1 MLYRK
6 NPKNGKELSILGY
19 GCLRFTKKGGVIDQ
33 KKAEEE
39 MKAAI
44 ENGVNYFDTA
54 YTYHGSEVCLGKF
67 LAKGYRDKV
76 NIATKLPHYYIKTIE
91 DMEKCFEEQLQR
103 LQTDHIE
110 YYLMHMLN
118 DAATWKRLTDL
129 GMEAWIAGKKAEG
142 KIENIGFSFHGA
154 TEQFIKIIDAYDW
167 DFCQIQF
174 NYMDEHS
181 QAGLRGLQYA
191 AGKGLPVIIMK
202 LLAWRTIGT
211 GTAGECKT
219 GI

>member
-118 DAATWKRLTDL
+118 DVATWKRLTDL

-174 NYMDEHS
+174 NYMEGSGDYSMQREKVC
-181 QAGLRGLQYA
+181 R
-191 AGKGLPVIIMK
+191 
-202 LLAWRTIGT
+202 
-211 GTAGECKT
+211 
-219 GI
+219 

>member
-67 LAKGYRDKV
+67 LAKGYRNKV

-91 DMEKCFEEQLQR
+91 DMEKCFEEKLQR

-110 YYLMHMLN
+110 
-118 DAATWKRLTDL
+118 
-129 GMEAWIAGKKAEG
+129 
-142 KIENIGFSFHGA
+142 
-154 TEQFIKIIDAYDW
+154 
-167 DFCQIQF
+167 
-174 NYMDEHS
+174 
-181 QAGLRGLQYA
+181 
-191 AGKGLPVIIMK
+191 
-202 LLAWRTIGT
+202 
-211 GTAGECKT
+211 
-219 GI
+219 

>member
-1 MLYRK
+1 
-6 NPKNGKELSILGY
+6 
-19 GCLRFTKKGGVIDQ
+19 
-33 KKAEEE
+33 

-167 DFCQIQF
+167 VFAR
-174 NYMDEHS
+174 YS
-181 QAGLRGLQYA
+181 S
-191 AGKGLPVIIMK
+191 
-202 LLAWRTIGT
+202 TIWMNIRRQGS
-211 GTAGECKT
+211 GAYSMQREKVCR
-219 GI
+219 

>member
-67 LAKGYRDKV
+67 LAKGYRDKSQ
-76 NIATKLPHYYIKTIE
+76 HCHKTAALLY
-91 DMEKCFEEQLQR
+91 Q
-103 LQTDHIE
+103 
-110 YYLMHMLN
+110 N
-118 DAATWKRLTDL
+118 DR
-129 GMEAWIAGKKAEG
+129 GYGKV
-142 KIENIGFSFHGA
+142 F
-154 TEQFIKIIDAYDW
+154 
-167 DFCQIQF
+167 
-174 NYMDEHS
+174 
-181 QAGLRGLQYA
+181 
-191 AGKGLPVIIMK
+191 
-202 LLAWRTIGT
+202 
-211 GTAGECKT
+211 
-219 GI
+219 

>member
-76 NIATKLPHYYIKTIE
+76 NIATKLRITIS
-91 DMEKCFEEQLQR
+91 KR
-103 LQTDHIE
+103 SRI
-110 YYLMHMLN
+110 
-118 DAATWKRLTDL
+118 WKSVLRNSYRDCRRIT
-129 GMEAWIAGKKAEG
+129 
-142 KIENIGFSFHGA
+142 SS
-154 TEQFIKIIDAYDW
+154 II
-167 DFCQIQF
+167 
-174 NYMDEHS
+174 
-181 QAGLRGLQYA
+181 
-191 AGKGLPVIIMK
+191 
-202 LLAWRTIGT
+202 
-211 GTAGECKT
+211 
-219 GI
+219 